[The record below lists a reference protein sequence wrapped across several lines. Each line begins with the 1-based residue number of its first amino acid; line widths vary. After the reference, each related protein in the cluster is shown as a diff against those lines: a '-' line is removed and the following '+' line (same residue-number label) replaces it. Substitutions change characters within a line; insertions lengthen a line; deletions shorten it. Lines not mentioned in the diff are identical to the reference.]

1 MGQGNVES
9 WEEEPNRLTRTLW
22 NGLIRRVCPKRDEAE
37 GEEKE
42 EGKVR
47 ICRKRFYWEED
58 PTRSA
63 LEKKKVAV
71 RDLAAILR
79 LMDNPRLLLLDLLE
93 LIFERFGEDEEAFG
107 AEYLQ
112 HNPDLE
118 TPLFQLSC
126 PQHGSH
132 VVSPLG
138 FLLLD
143 TNAVLICSY
152 RKYRK
157 NCK

>member
-93 LIFERFGEDEEAFG
+93 LIFERFSEDQGCISCGILVSGIG
-107 AEYLQ
+107 AHGVSSE
-112 HNPDLE
+112 HMENME
-118 TPLFQLSC
+118 MFSLS
-126 PQHGSH
+126 P
-132 VVSPLG
+132 
-138 FLLLD
+138 
-143 TNAVLICSY
+143 T
-152 RKYRK
+152 
-157 NCK
+157 

>member
-1 MGQGNVES
+1 M
-9 WEEEPNRLTRTLW
+9 
-22 NGLIRRVCPKRDEAE
+22 
-37 GEEKE
+37 
-42 EGKVR
+42 
-47 ICRKRFYWEED
+47 
-58 PTRSA
+58 
-63 LEKKKVAV
+63 AV

-79 LMDNPRLLLLDLLE
+79 LMENPRLLLLDLLE

-112 HNPDLE
+112 HNPDLG
-118 TPLFQLSC
+118 PKLFQLSC

-132 VVSPLG
+132 AVSPLG